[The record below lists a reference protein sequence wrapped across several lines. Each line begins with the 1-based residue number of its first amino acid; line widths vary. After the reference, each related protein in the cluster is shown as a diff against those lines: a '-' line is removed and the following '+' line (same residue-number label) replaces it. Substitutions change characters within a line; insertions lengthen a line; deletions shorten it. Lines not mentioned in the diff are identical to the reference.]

1 MTDTM
6 DCFTEKQKSAIAYF
20 EANLDTWLANPLYKG
35 KYAVIQDNAIS
46 GIFDSFDN
54 AFVEAGQKYQE
65 GSYIIQR
72 LISPKDI
79 ISFYSPVLV

>member
-1 MTDTM
+1 MTDIM
-6 DCFTEKQKSAIAYF
+6 NGFTEKQKSAIAYYK
-20 EANLDTWLANPLYKG
+20 ANLDEWLANPLFKG

-54 AFVEAGQKYQE
+54 AFVEAGQKYPE

-72 LISPKDI
+72 LVSPKDLVG
-79 ISFYSPVLV
+79 FYSPVLA